1 MLLDTRDLISW
12 TGTADIPVSILSLD
26 GSNNLVINSPS
37 GTVTFPSSP
46 ITSSTISLSTGT
58 QVTGYGAQI
67 DVTGGAPNISALG
80 ELQITAALSHF
91 YTYDGTEQ
99 FRVGSAPDAT
109 QVFEMRGGS
118 TGVGPVLYA
127 TGGTG
132 LSVVSNFISQGDTG
146 GFYFGNWSGPILV
159 LQQPEAAAVNY
170 LEIWS
175 RESGSPV
182 TFQLS
187 GGDTNVNGIFNAQN
201 TGGWFW
207 ANSANGNIAFFG
219 NATGTTT
226 DYMRFIPQVGPSTVN
241 CQIASEFGGDVSIG
255 GTGAAGGAALATTA
269 TQGFLRIPHCAG
281 TPTGTPAIADNY
293 TAIVFDTTD
302 SKLYAYVGGA
312 WKAATFS

>member
-1 MLLDTRDLISW
+1 MAL
-12 TGTADIPVSILSLD
+12 TGTEQVAVLGQAAKGGPASDTFLTTTQAIANLGGG
-26 GSNNLVINSPS
+26 GSFTGSTINFTPS
-37 GTVTFPSSP
+37 GLAPNYDAQIIASGGSTINGAGVLTVTAE
-46 ITSSTISLSTGT
+46 ST
-58 QVTGYGAQI
+58 VF
-67 DVTGGAPNISALG
+67 D
-80 ELQITAALSHF
+80 
-91 YTYDGTEQ
+91 TYDGTEQ
-99 FRVGSAPDAT
+99 LVVGSSPDAT
-109 QVFEMRGGS
+109 QVFEARGGS

-127 TGGTG
+127 TGAVNLNVT
-132 LSVVSNFISQGDTG
+132 SNFISQGQG
-146 GFYFGNWSGPILV
+146 GFYFGNWDGPILL
-159 LQQPEAAAVNY
+159 LQQPNAHAVNY

-182 TFQLS
+182 TFQLA
-187 GGDTNVNGIFNAQN
+187 GGDTNVNGIFNAQE

-219 NATGTTT
+219 NATGVTT
-226 DYMRFIPQVGPSTVN
+226 DYMRFIPQVGTSTVN